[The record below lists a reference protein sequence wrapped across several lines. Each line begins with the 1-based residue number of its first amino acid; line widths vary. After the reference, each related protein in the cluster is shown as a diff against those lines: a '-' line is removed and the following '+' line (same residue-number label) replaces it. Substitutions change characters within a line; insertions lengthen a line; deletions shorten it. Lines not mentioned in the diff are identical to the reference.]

1 MSSRVDRENRKNWT
15 FRAGTRNYNHM
26 NTNRM
31 GWQSR
36 QLVAH
41 GQMRSSVS
49 PGWRVSCWRMLVGP
63 RTKKILCWRTAPTWD
78 STASMTREIGTEG
91 IGWTNLGTQSRAG
104 LAWEKDCSMTE
115 SLSKLNDIYFVEKNS
130 VLTVEW
136 AVEIKPKLYA
146 VLNKKCNFFHIF
158 ELCSTKFVHFLFQ
171 FLSTF

>member
-1 MSSRVDRENRKNWT
+1 
-15 FRAGTRNYNHM
+15 M

-36 QLVAH
+36 QLAAH

-63 RTKKILCWRTAPTWD
+63 RTKTILCWRTAPTWD
-78 STASMTREIGTEG
+78 SAASMTREIGTG
-91 IGWTNLGTQSRAG
+91 GTGWTNLRTWRRAG
-104 LAWEKDCSMTE
+104 LAGEKDCSMTE
-115 SLSKLNDIYFVEKNS
+115 SLSKLHDIYFVENKLSINS
-130 VLTVEW
+130 W
-136 AVEIKPKLYA
+136 MSGWDQAKLYA